1 LHILAL
7 FSLIFFCLHP
17 WFIWTDNPRQQSN
30 TTTWFLQLD
39 MARFSVAQFLLMA
52 ACLAALGVQK
62 CQPQCCI
69 WTALFAGT
77 RQLKREDKQ
86 KMEPS
91 DRTKSIKVYKHPQF
105 QMFQDERFAPVDFV
119 FLNCWTR
126 GTEWLSAKSRKMLIL
141 QIL

>member
-1 LHILAL
+1 
-7 FSLIFFCLHP
+7 
-17 WFIWTDNPRQQSN
+17 
-30 TTTWFLQLD
+30 
-39 MARFSVAQFLLMA
+39 MYV
-52 ACLAALGVQK
+52 
-62 CQPQCCI
+62 
-69 WTALFAGT
+69 
-77 RQLKREDKQ
+77 Q